1 MRQGRLW
8 EKQFGSERIGHEEF
22 CFRRVRFVT
31 SFKHPRGNW
40 RLDLRG
46 EVRYEFGH
54 IHFSTYIFMFLSVQ
68 TVYSSLTIYQLES
81 GH

>member
-31 SFKHPRGNW
+31 SFKHPRENW

-46 EVRYEFGH
+46 EVRYVFGCH
-54 IHFSTYIFMFLSVQ
+54 HPKDWYTEPRDGRG
-68 TVYSSLTIYQLES
+68 LTR
-81 GH
+81 

>member
-46 EVRYEFGH
+46 EVRYEFGCH
-54 IHFSTYIFMFLSVQ
+54 HPKDWYTEPRDWRG
-68 TVYSSLTIYQLES
+68 LTR
-81 GH
+81 